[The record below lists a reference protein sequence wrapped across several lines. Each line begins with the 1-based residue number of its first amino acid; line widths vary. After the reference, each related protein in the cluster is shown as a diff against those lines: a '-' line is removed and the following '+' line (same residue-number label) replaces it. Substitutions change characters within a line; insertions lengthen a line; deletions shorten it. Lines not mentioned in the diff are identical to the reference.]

1 MRKPAIYVVSVLF
14 AVAAF
19 GQNRPQWRTSAD
31 IADGIRGNAIGT
43 VTDTEEGRGRFT
55 MVLDDDPGSA
65 VTVDTDSVA
74 TQYNGFGG
82 TINGSPEIFTG
93 STGFANLRTGD
104 RVNVIGTGRGRAIM
118 SADTVTLLGRSVAAA
133 QTGVGQTRTP
143 TSVSPPTARGTT
155 PTTAP
160 EAVGRVEGTVR
171 QINVD
176 EGRFVIENNAHQMMT
191 IRASSATPVYYR
203 GDVYRISNL
212 EIGDHVRIEPE
223 TGTSASGEVRARV
236 IDVLQSVQE
245 TQGGNTRQFGNL
257 SGRVTRVDRGA
268 NVIRIDNGRGGET
281 RVDLSAA
288 AESQG
293 RRVTASDVQ
302 AGDRLDLTG
311 NYSGD
316 VFIASTVRF
325 ADDVFVNRN
334 AAGAPPANDYPSDLG
349 VVTLYATVTQS
360 LSASP
365 QLVLRD
371 TQNNRTI
378 KLYVTDDFV
387 VKNKTGGYTTA
398 DHLKEGDALVIKAYR
413 DGDGNYVAQTIR
425 QR

>member
-1 MRKPAIYVVSVLF
+1 MRKPAIYVVSVLL
-14 AVAAF
+14 AVSAF

-31 IADGIRGNAIGT
+31 ISDGIRGNAIGT

-55 MVLDDDPGSA
+55 MVLDDDPSSS

-104 RVNVIGTGRGRAIM
+104 RVNVIGTGRGRGLVA
-118 SADTVTLLGRSVAAA
+118 ADTVTLLGRSVAAA

-143 TSVSPPTARGTT
+143 TSISPPTARGTT
-155 PTTAP
+155 PTTSP
-160 EAVGRVEGTVR
+160 DAVGRVEGTVR

-176 EGRFVIENNAHQMMT
+176 EGRFVIETGAHQMMT

-212 EIGDHVRIEPE
+212 EVGDRVRIEPE
-223 TGTSASGEVRARV
+223 AGTTGTGEVRARV
-236 IDVLQSVQE
+236 IDVLSSVQE
-245 TQGGNTRQFGNL
+245 SQGGNTRQFGNL
-257 SGRVTRVDRGA
+257 SGRVTRVDRAA

-281 RVDLSAA
+281 RVDLSSAA
-288 AESQG
+288 DSQG
-293 RRVTASDVQ
+293 RRVSANDIQ

-325 ADDVFVNRN
+325 ADDVFANRS
-334 AAGAPPANDYPSDLG
+334 AAGTPAPSESPADLG
-349 VVTLYATVTQS
+349 VVTLYVTVSQA

-371 TQNNRTI
+371 TQNNRTVR
-378 KLYVTDDFV
+378 LYVTDDFV
-387 VKNKTGGYTTA
+387 VRNRTGGYTTA
-398 DHLKEGDALVIKAYR
+398 DHLKEGDALVVKAYR

-425 QR
+425 LR